1 MAQILQDLVV
11 MRDNQAIIYP
21 QVYVSYQVKKVKK
34 QSNTLRDKKQLSVK
48 AVAPLIRYPF

>member
-1 MAQILQDLVV
+1 MVQILQDLVI

-34 QSNTLRDKKQLSVK
+34 QSNTLRDKKRLSVK